1 MGSVKTRCAAD
12 RLACVSVPAFPLQ
25 LLLRRH
31 PEWAAR
37 PAAVVAE
44 DKPQAP
50 ILWVNERARQA
61 GVRAGQRYAAGL
73 SLASDLCAGVI
84 SSSEM
89 GEGVTSLLERLRR
102 FTPEV
107 EPSAEEPGAFWL
119 NWTGLDLLFPSLQE
133 WARSLHAD
141 LKGAGFR
148 AAVVVGFTRFGTYA
162 VAKTRQ
168 GTVVFDEPAR
178 ERAAARQVPLDR
190 LDLDPDFRDTLGK
203 LGIRTVGALLALP
216 AGGLHERF
224 GPVAHR
230 LWRMAAEDL
239 WTPFQPKLPKEP
251 VRQTRILDDPE
262 TDLTRLLFLV
272 KQLLHPLLAAL
283 VVRGEALVEL
293 ALRLGFDR
301 MGSREERLRS
311 AAPTLDAI
319 QLLDL
324 VRLRLEAQ
332 GLPAGVLEIE
342 LEARGLPATREQ
354 LRFFTVEPKR
364 DFAAANRALA
374 RLRAELGEGAVV
386 RARLAG
392 GHLPEARF
400 SWEPL
405 AEVSLPRPGQG
416 TMRTLV
422 SRIFSKPV
430 PLPPGPRPTRDDGWL
445 LLGPE
450 YGSVVKLRGPYVI
463 SGGWW
468 RREAHREYHF
478 AETRRGDLLWVYY
491 DRRRRQWFLQG
502 QVG

>member
-1 MGSVKTRCAAD
+1 MD

-31 PEWAAR
+31 PEWAAH
-37 PAAVVAE
+37 PTAVVAE

-73 SLASDLCAGVI
+73 SLAAHLRAGVVPSTEI
-84 SSSEM
+84 A
-89 GEGVTSLLERLRR
+89 EGVSALVGRLRR

-107 EPSAEEPGAFWL
+107 EPSAEEPGVFWL
-119 NWTGLDLLFPSLQE
+119 NGTGLDLLFPSLRE
-133 WARSLHAD
+133 WAWAVHAD
-141 LKGAGFR
+141 LKTAGFT
-148 AAVVVGFTRFGTYA
+148 ATVVVGFTRFGTYA
-162 VAKTRQ
+162 AAKIRQ
-168 GTVVFDEPAR
+168 TTVVFDEPAR

-190 LDLDPDFRDTLGK
+190 LDLDPVFRDTLGK
-203 LGIRTVGALLALP
+203 LGVKTVDALLALP

-224 GPVAHR
+224 GPAAHR
-230 LWRMAAEDL
+230 LWRMASEDL
-239 WTPFQPKLPKEP
+239 WTPLQPKPPEEP
-251 VRQTRILDDPE
+251 IRQTLILDDPE

-283 VVRGEALVEL
+283 VVRGEALAEL
-293 ALRLGFDR
+293 ALRLLLDR
-301 MGSREERLRS
+301 MGWREERLRP
-311 AAPTLDAI
+311 AAPALDAV

-324 VRLRLEAQ
+324 VRLRLEAH

-342 LEARGLPATREQ
+342 LEAHGLPATREQ

-364 DFAAANRALA
+364 DLAAANRALA

-386 RARLAG
+386 RARLAA
-392 GHLPEARF
+392 GHLPEASF

-405 AEVSLPRPGQG
+405 AEVTLPRPGPG

-422 SRIFSKPV
+422 RRIFSKPV
-430 PLPPGPRPTRDDGWL
+430 LLPPGSRPTHDDGWL

-450 YGSVVKLRGPYVI
+450 HGSVVKLRGPYVI

-468 RREAHREYHF
+468 GREAHREYYF
-478 AETRRGDLLWVYY
+478 AETRRGECLWVYY
-491 DRRRRQWFLQG
+491 DRPRRQWLLHG
-502 QVG
+502 RVE